1 MLTMKNLYIL
11 QGKINTKEIEDETV
25 DYIAFDY
32 IAHNFLLT
40 KKIPHSVIDDHIDDD
55 ERENATTKDRNNA
68 PYNK

>member
-1 MLTMKNLYIL
+1 MKNLYIL

-40 KKIPHSVIDDHIDDD
+40 KKIFS
-55 ERENATTKDRNNA
+55 NAVVNI
-68 PYNK
+68 